1 MATFQERI
9 NQFRQGLDTQQNHFN
24 DAMGMASDYG
34 RQVLEDKLGQHYEN
48 IEKVG
53 GTVMSAGLAL
63 GSAKNSFKAVSA
75 KYRAMKS
82 GKPQSKAPTEQKP
95 IQMTEPQFEPA
106 EREGEKQAPAPE
118 LQAEQQSSKDPLAE
132 VKNATE
138 DRALKGGEG
147 YRIDYASLD
156 DPAPQPKGKGRAK
169 DADEP
174 PQEEDVA
181 EQAPVNP
188 SRAGA
193 RPSPEQIQAGLDR
206 GETSVAV
213 GGVGG
218 GNYRYDTQKQTI
230 VDDDAP
236 GEAYRPDRA
245 DVGVGSSQS
254 ADFLKLSDE
263 ADMRSFAAPGAG
275 ATARQALQDSQTI
288 TRTGRAVGEAPQVS
302 SSLPPVEEL
311 SRTGG
316 QSITTGSSGLRTGG
330 TTVLGDTDT
339 GQRIGNIISNGGS
352 GNAVKAPPTGTGTAE
367 QMSANTSQLASQV
380 EQRAGEGLAAGRSL
394 VGSLAEGG
402 GAIAAQALGGSKNV
416 AERDVGAV
424 AGGGLATKSIASAGK
439 KLGQKA
445 GLVGEDAPSAVSEPT
460 TQLGQLA
467 DRGGQAII
475 DATGALK
482 SGVSNT
488 IKSGLGSL
496 GLEDSAV
503 SGIMAVGGVAAEAVP
518 VLGDLVGAGML
529 IYGLVKDF
537 KHAKSY
543 TPQTSAPTLEAT
555 EQAGGIDTQALGGS
569 KNTGGGIV

>member
-82 GKPQSKAPTEQKP
+82 GKPQSKAPTE
-95 IQMTEPQFEPA
+95 PA
-106 EREGEKQAPAPE
+106 DRQGEKQAPAPE
-118 LQAEQQSSKDPLAE
+118 LQAQQQSSKDPLAE

-138 DRALKGGEG
+138 DRALRAGEG
-147 YRIDYASLD
+147 DRIDYASLD

-193 RPSPEQIQAGLDR
+193 RPAPEQIQAGLDR
-206 GETSVAV
+206 GETSIAV
-213 GGVGG
+213 GGGGG

-275 ATARQALQDSQTI
+275 ATARQALQGSQNI

-302 SSLPPVEEL
+302 STLPSVNEL

-339 GQRIGNIISNGGS
+339 GQRIGNVISSGGS
-352 GNAVKAPPTGTGTAE
+352 GNVVKALPTGTGTAE
-367 QMSANTSQLASQV
+367 QMSANASQLASQV
-380 EQRAGEGLAAGRSL
+380 EQRAGEGLAAGKSL
-394 VGSLAEGG
+394 LGGLAEGG
-402 GAIAAQALGGSKNV
+402 ATVAAQALGGSKNV
-416 AERDVGAV
+416 AEKDVGAV
-424 AGGGLATKSIASAGK
+424 AGGGIATKQIASAGK
-439 KLGQKA
+439 KVAQKA
-445 GLVGEDAPSAVSEPT
+445 GLVEGDAPSTFSEPT

-467 DRGGQAII
+467 DKGGQALI

-482 SGVSNT
+482 QGASNVVRG
-488 IKSGLGSL
+488 GLGAL
-496 GLEDSAV
+496 GVEEGSIDS
-503 SGIMAVGGVAAEAVP
+503 IMAVGGVAAEAVP